1 MGHLINPISMR
12 LGWFSDWLDVWYS
25 DNIYYTEYFYAILK
39 IRLYLIFFWGD
50 RGVEKAGMFYSHFNI
65 VNEANSLIVNSFIYD
80 GQLEGYVESFIFNNF
95 RYARNF
101 NLRRDI
107 FVPYRF
113 YNSLKMLIIL
123 NWFVDFAL
131 IDDLVKILK
140 IW

>member
-1 MGHLINPISMR
+1 
-12 LGWFSDWLDVWYS
+12 
-25 DNIYYTEYFYAILK
+25 
-39 IRLYLIFFWGD
+39 
-50 RGVEKAGMFYSHFNI
+50 MFYSHFYI

-123 NWFVDFAL
+123 N
-131 IDDLVKILK
+131 
-140 IW
+140 